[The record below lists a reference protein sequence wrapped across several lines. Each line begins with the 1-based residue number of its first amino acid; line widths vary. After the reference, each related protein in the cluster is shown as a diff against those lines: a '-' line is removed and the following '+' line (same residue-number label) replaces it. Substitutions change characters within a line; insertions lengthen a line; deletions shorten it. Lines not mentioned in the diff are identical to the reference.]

1 MEENKLS
8 KVKNILVVSGSG
20 RKKGDGYKMTESLRK
35 EFGDEV
41 NYNWEY
47 LYLNDYE
54 IKGCIGC
61 KVCNK
66 MNEEK
71 CPFKDD
77 LLSIVSRMNAADG
90 FVFTSPVYS
99 MAVTSQMKSF
109 IDRTN
114 YLLHRPSLVGKPT
127 IIISTTELAGT
138 KKIIKYLSHILRTMT
153 LRYEGGVGI
162 RIGAYKNNVKYKN
175 KADQKIK
182 KLANVF
188 KTSLDAGNRQKP
200 YFKQAILFKVWQTR
214 IIVSKD
220 KYPYEYKYWESNGWI
235 ETDYFYPTKINLFP
249 KLLTK
254 LLKKRMT
261 KLISE
266 GFIYK

>member
-1 MEENKLS
+1 MMSEI
-8 KVKNILVVSGSG
+8 KNILVISGSG

-35 EFGDEV
+35 EFGDEA

-54 IKGCIGC
+54 INGCIGC

-66 MNEEK
+66 MNEVN

-77 LLSIVSRMNAADG
+77 LLSIVSKMNEADG
-90 FVFTSPVYS
+90 FVFSSPVYS
-99 MAVTSQMKSF
+99 RGITSQMKSF

-114 YLLHRPSLVGKPT
+114 YWLHRPSLVGKPA
-127 IIISTTELAGT
+127 IVISTTEIIGT
-138 KKIIKYLSHILRTMT
+138 KEVLQHLSHVLRTMT
-153 LRYEGGVGI
+153 LRYEGGIGI
-162 RIGAYKNNVKYKN
+162 RIGAYKNNNKYKN
-175 KADQKIK
+175 KTDQKIR

-188 KTSLDAGNRQKP
+188 ETLLEASNRQKP

-220 KYPYEYKYWESNGWI
+220 KSPYEYNYWESNGWI
-235 ETDYFYPTKINLFP
+235 ETDYFYPTKINLFS

-254 LLKKRMT
+254 LFKKRMT
-261 KLISE
+261 KLLSE